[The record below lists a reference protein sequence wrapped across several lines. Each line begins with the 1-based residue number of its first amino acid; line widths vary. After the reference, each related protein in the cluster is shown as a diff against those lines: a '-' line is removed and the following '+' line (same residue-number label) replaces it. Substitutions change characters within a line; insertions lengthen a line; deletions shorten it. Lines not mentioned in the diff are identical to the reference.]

1 MNPNPVY
8 PTLPHPKP
16 FLSDEKPLSCKVN
29 AMGVSFPSLWCISQT
44 IRPRNKT
51 ILKPE
56 KKKKGK

>member
-8 PTLPHPKP
+8 LTLPHPKP

-29 AMGVSFPSLWCISQT
+29 AMDVSFPSLWCISQT

-51 ILKPE
+51 IWKPE
-56 KKKKGK
+56 KKIGK